1 MDWVT
6 AVWAM
11 LIGGCVTM
19 VILHLLAEICG
30 DASGNAAPHFEKN
43 LFRLDYRR
51 SVPNLAF

>member
-30 DASGNAAPHFEKN
+30 DALGNAAPHFKKI
-43 LFRLDYRR
+43 FFD
-51 SVPNLAF
+51 